1 MSIRRFAL
9 AALASALIAGPASA
23 QTLLNVSYD
32 PTRELYV
39 EFNKAFNTHWQAQ
52 GNEALTI
59 QQSHGGSGKQAR
71 AVIDGLQ
78 ADVVTLALSGDIDAI
93 NLNQELIDPKWQT
106 RLADNSTPYTST
118 IVFLVRK
125 GNPKGIK
132 DWNDLVKDGVEV
144 ITPNPKTSGGAR
156 WNFLAA
162 WAYAREKFGSE
173 EKALE
178 FVTELYRH
186 APVLDTGARG
196 STISFVQRGLGDVLL
211 AWENEAYLSLAEEGG
226 DQLEIVTPSLSILAE
241 PPVAV
246 VDKNVDRKG
255 TRKVAEAYLQYLY
268 TEEGQRI
275 AAKNFYRPR
284 NAEVAAEFKD
294 QFKDLELV
302 TIDKDFG
309 GWAAAQPKYFDDGG
323 VFDDIFKKINQ

>member
-9 AALASALIAGPASA
+9 AALASTLIAGPVAA
-23 QTLLNVSYD
+23 ETLLNVSYD

-39 EFNKAFNTHWQAQ
+39 EYNAAFNKFWQAK
-52 GNEALTI
+52 GHPPLTI

-71 AVIDGLQ
+71 AVIDGLR
-78 ADVVTLALSGDIDAI
+78 ADVVTLALSGDIDAL
-93 NLNQELIDPKWQT
+93 NLNQQLIDPNWQA
-106 RLADNSTPYTST
+106 RLPDNSTPYTST

-132 DWNDLVKDGVEV
+132 DWDDLVKDGVEV

-173 EKALE
+173 DKALE

-246 VDKNVDRKG
+246 VDANVERKG
-255 TRKVAEAYLQYLY
+255 TRAVAEAYLEHLY
-268 TEEGQRI
+268 SEEGQRI
-275 AAKNFYRPR
+275 AAKHFYRPR
-284 NAEVAAEFKD
+284 NEKIAAEFKG
-294 QFKDLELV
+294 QFQDLKLV

-309 GWAAAQPKYFDDGG
+309 GWKQAQPKYFDDGG
-323 VFDDIFKKINQ
+323 VFDQIFTKINQ